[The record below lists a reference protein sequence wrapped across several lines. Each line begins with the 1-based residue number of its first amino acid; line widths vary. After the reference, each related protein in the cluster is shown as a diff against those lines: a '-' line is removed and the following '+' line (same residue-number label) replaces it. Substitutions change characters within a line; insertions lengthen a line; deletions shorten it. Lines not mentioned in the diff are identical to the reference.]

1 MNYNNAL
8 QLMQYFGY
16 VTLDSESLNVREFA
30 REVAVRIAE
39 SGHSAGITTSPFVAG
54 VWCEVR
60 GRIPRASCP
69 LCNGSGQGPLH
80 MDDNGPDGIFEGRHC
95 PECCPD
101 EYDDR
106 TNGPTYAKHRP
117 IDWKRVEETYQH
129 CKETERE

>member
-1 MNYNNAL
+1 MNYHEAMKL
-8 QLMQYFGY
+8 LRYFGY
-16 VTLDSESLNVREFA
+16 VTHDVGANHPREFA

-39 SGHSAGITTSPFVAG
+39 SGHSAGITTSQFIAG

-60 GRIPRASCP
+60 GRVPRASCHVCHGVTP
-69 LCNGSGQGPLH
+69 FVSSGVE
-80 MDDNGPDGIFEGRHC
+80 FKYC

-117 IDWKRVEETYQH
+117 IDWKRVEKTRQH